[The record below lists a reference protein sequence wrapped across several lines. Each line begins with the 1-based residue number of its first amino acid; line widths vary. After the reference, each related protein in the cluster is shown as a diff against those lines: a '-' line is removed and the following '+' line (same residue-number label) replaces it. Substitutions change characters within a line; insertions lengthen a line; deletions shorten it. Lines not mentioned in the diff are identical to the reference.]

1 MTMLNEE
8 QLSLQKVIRDFAK
21 QEIAPHAARY
31 DEAEE
36 FPWDNLHKMA
46 ELGLLGM
53 PVAEE
58 YGGSGT
64 DTLSYIV
71 AIEEISKA
79 CASTG
84 AIMAVHT
91 STGIM
96 PIALYGTE
104 EQKKKYIPDLATG
117 KKIGAFALT
126 EPGAG
131 SDAAQV
137 QTTAVL
143 DGDEYVLNGSKC
155 FITNGGEAE
164 IYTILA
170 STDKSKGTKGI
181 TAFIVEKDTPGF
193 TFGKKEHK
201 LGIRASTT
209 RELILQDC
217 RIPKENMLGKEGDG
231 FKNAMTVI
239 SGARIGIS
247 AQAVGIA
254 QAAYEAA
261 LEYSKVRVQ
270 FGKPIAKQQV
280 ISFMLADM
288 AIQIEAA
295 RQLVYHA
302 AQMKDAGQP
311 FDKEAA
317 MAKTYSS
324 DIAVQVA
331 LDAIQVLGGYGYT
344 RDYPVERYLRDAK
357 ITQIYEG
364 TNQIQRLVISRAIL
378 GKF

>member
-1 MTMLNEE
+1 MALLNEE
-8 QLSLQKVIRDFAK
+8 QLSLQKIFREFAQ
-21 QEIAPHAARY
+21 QEIAPKAAHY
-31 DEAEE
+31 DEVEE
-36 FPWDNLHKMA
+36 FPWENIHKMA
-46 ELGLLGM
+46 DMGLMGM
-53 PVAEE
+53 PVSEE

-71 AIEEISKA
+71 AIEEIAKA
-79 CASTG
+79 CASTA

-96 PIALYGTE
+96 PIYLFGTE
-104 EQKKKYIPDLATG
+104 EQKKKYVPDLAMG

-126 EPGAG
+126 EAGAG

-137 QTTAVL
+137 ATTAVL

-164 IYTILA
+164 VYTILA

-201 LGIRASTT
+201 LGIHASAT
-209 RELILQDC
+209 RELIFQDC
-217 RIPKENMLGKEGDG
+217 RIPKENILGKEGEG
-231 FKNAMTVI
+231 FKNAMIVI

-247 AQAVGIA
+247 SQAVGIA

-288 AIQIEAA
+288 AIKIEAA

-302 AQMKDAGQP
+302 AMMKDAGQP

-317 MAKTYSS
+317 MAKTFSS
-324 DIAVQVA
+324 DTAVQVA
-331 LDAIQVLGGYGYT
+331 LDAIQILGGYGYT
-344 RDYPVERYLRDAK
+344 REYPVERYLRDAK

-364 TNQIQRLVISRAIL
+364 TNQIQRLVISRSIL

>member
-1 MTMLNEE
+1 MALLNEE
-8 QLSLQKVIRDFAK
+8 QESLRKMIQEFAQ
-21 QEIAPHAARY
+21 QEIAPKAAHY

-36 FPWDNLHKMA
+36 FPWENIHKMA
-46 ELGLLGM
+46 DLGLLGM
-53 PVAEE
+53 PISEE
-58 YGGSGT
+58 FGGSGT
-64 DTLSYIV
+64 DTMSYIV
-71 AIEEISKA
+71 GIEEISKA
-79 CASTG
+79 CAATG

-91 STGIM
+91 STGVM
-96 PIALYGTE
+96 PIYLFGTD
-104 EQKKKYIPDLATG
+104 EQKKKYVPDLASG

-126 EPGAG
+126 EAGAG

-137 QTTAVL
+137 KTTAVL

-155 FITNGGEAE
+155 FITNGGEADV
-164 IYTILA
+164 YTILA
-170 STDKSKGTKGI
+170 SIDKSKGTKGI
-181 TAFIVEKDTPGF
+181 TAFIVEKGTPGF

-201 LGIRASTT
+201 MGIRASAT
-209 RELILQDC
+209 RELIFQDC
-217 RIPKENMLGKEGDG
+217 RVPKANLLGKEGEG
-231 FKNAMTVI
+231 FKNAMKVI

-254 QAAYEAA
+254 QASYEAA

-288 AIQIEAA
+288 AIKIEAA

-302 AQMKDAGQP
+302 AMLKDAGKP
-311 FDKEAA
+311 FDTEAA
-317 MAKTYSS
+317 MCKTFAS
-324 DIAVQVA
+324 DTAVGIA
-331 LDAIQVLGGYGYT
+331 LDAIQIFGGYGYT
-344 RDYPVERYLRDAK
+344 REYPVERYLRDAK

-364 TNQIQRLVISRAIL
+364 TNQIQRLVISRNIL

>member
-1 MTMLNEE
+1 MTMLTEE
-8 QLSLQKVIRDFAK
+8 QASLQKVIRDFAQ
-21 QEIAPHAARY
+21 QEIAPKAAYY

-36 FPWDNLHKMA
+36 FPWENLHKMA

-58 YGGSGT
+58 FGGAGT
-64 DTLSYIV
+64 DTVSYIA

-96 PIALYGTE
+96 PIYMFGTE
-104 EQKKKYIPDLATG
+104 EQKQKYVPDLATG

-126 EPGAG
+126 EAGAG

-137 QTTAVL
+137 ATTAVL
-143 DGDEYVLNGSKC
+143 DGDEWVLNGSKC
-155 FITNGGEAE
+155 FITTGGEAE
-164 IYTILA
+164 VYTIMA
-170 STDKSKGTKGI
+170 STDKTKGTKGI

-201 LGIRASTT
+201 LGIRASAT
-209 RELILQDC
+209 RELIFQDC
-217 RIPKENMLGKEGDG
+217 RIPKENMLGKEGEG
-231 FKNAMTVI
+231 FKMAMQVI

-270 FGKPIAKQQV
+270 FGKPIAKQQS
-280 ISFMLADM
+280 IAFMLADM

-317 MAKTYSS
+317 MAKTFSS

-331 LDAIQVLGGYGYT
+331 LDAIQILGGYGYT
-344 RDYPVERYLRDAK
+344 CEYPVERLLRDAK

-364 TNQIQRLVISRAIL
+364 TNQIQRVVISRSIL

>member
-1 MTMLNEE
+1 MALLNEE
-8 QLSLQKVIRDFAK
+8 QESLRKMIQEFAQ
-21 QEIAPHAARY
+21 QEIAPKAAHY

-36 FPWDNLHKMA
+36 FPWENIHKMA

-53 PVAEE
+53 PISEE
-58 YGGSGT
+58 FGGSGT
-64 DTLSYIV
+64 DTMSYIV
-71 AIEEISKA
+71 GIEEISKA
-79 CASTG
+79 CAATG

-91 STGIM
+91 STGVM
-96 PIALYGTE
+96 PIYLFGTD
-104 EQKKKYIPDLATG
+104 EQKKKYVSDLASG

-126 EPGAG
+126 EAGAG

-137 QTTAVL
+137 KTTAVL

-155 FITNGGEAE
+155 FITNGGEADV
-164 IYTILA
+164 YTILA
-170 STDKSKGTKGI
+170 SIDKSQGTKGI
-181 TAFIVEKDTPGF
+181 TAFIVEKGTPGF

-201 LGIRASTT
+201 MGIRASAT
-209 RELILQDC
+209 RELIFQDC
-217 RIPKENMLGKEGDG
+217 RIPKANLLGKEGEG
-231 FKNAMTVI
+231 FKNAMKVI

-288 AIQIEAA
+288 AIKIEAA

-302 AQMKDAGQP
+302 AMLKDAGKP
-311 FDKEAA
+311 FDTEAA
-317 MAKTYSS
+317 MCKTFAS
-324 DIAVQVA
+324 DTAVEIA
-331 LDAIQVLGGYGYT
+331 LDAIQIFGGYGYT
-344 RDYPVERYLRDAK
+344 REYPVERYLRDAK

-364 TNQIQRLVISRAIL
+364 TNQIQRLVISRNIL

>member
-1 MTMLNEE
+1 MALLNEE
-8 QLSLQKVIRDFAK
+8 QESLRKMIQEFAQ
-21 QEIAPHAARY
+21 QEIAPKAAHY
-31 DEAEE
+31 DEEEE
-36 FPWDNLHKMA
+36 FPWENIHKMA
-46 ELGLLGM
+46 DLGLLGM
-53 PVAEE
+53 PVSEE
-58 YGGSGT
+58 FGGSGT
-64 DTLSYIV
+64 DTMSYIV
-71 AIEEISKA
+71 GIEEISKA
-79 CASTG
+79 CAATG

-96 PIALYGTE
+96 PIYLFGTD
-104 EQKKKYIPDLATG
+104 EQKKKYVPDLASG

-126 EPGAG
+126 EAGAG

-137 QTTAVL
+137 KTTAVL
-143 DGDEYVLNGSKC
+143 DGEEYVLNGSKC
-155 FITNGGEAE
+155 FITNGGEADV
-164 IYTILA
+164 YTILA
-170 STDKSKGTKGI
+170 STDKSQGTKGI

-201 LGIRASTT
+201 MGIRASAT
-209 RELILQDC
+209 RELIFQDC
-217 RIPKENMLGKEGDG
+217 RIPKANLLGKEGEG
-231 FKNAMTVI
+231 FKNAMKVI

-288 AIQIEAA
+288 AIKIEAA

-302 AQMKDAGQP
+302 AMLKDAGKP
-311 FDKEAA
+311 FDTEAA
-317 MAKTYSS
+317 MCKTFAS
-324 DIAVQVA
+324 DTAVDIA
-331 LDAIQVLGGYGYT
+331 LDAIQIFGGYGYT
-344 RDYPVERYLRDAK
+344 REYPVERYLRDAK

-364 TNQIQRLVISRAIL
+364 TNQIQRLVISRNIL

>member
-1 MTMLNEE
+1 MAILTEE
-8 QLSLQKVIRDFAK
+8 QATLQKIFREFAQK
-21 QEIAPHAARY
+21 EIAPKAAHY
-31 DEAEE
+31 DETEE
-36 FPWDNLHKMA
+36 FPWENIHKMA

-53 PVAEE
+53 PIPEE
-58 YGGSGT
+58 FGGSGT
-64 DTLSYIV
+64 DTMSYIV
-71 AIEEISKA
+71 AIEEIAKA
-79 CASTG
+79 CAATG

-91 STGIM
+91 STGVM
-96 PIALYGTE
+96 PIYLFGTE
-104 EQKKKYIPDLATG
+104 EQKKKYVPDLAMG

-126 EPGAG
+126 EAGAG

-137 QTTAVL
+137 ATTAVL

-155 FITNGGEAE
+155 FITNGGEADV
-164 IYTILA
+164 YTILA

-181 TAFIVEKDTPGF
+181 TAFIVEKGTPGF

-201 LGIRASTT
+201 LGIRASAT
-209 RELILQDC
+209 RELIFQDC
-217 RIPKENMLGKEGDG
+217 RIPKENLLGKVGEG
-231 FKNAMTVI
+231 FKNAMIVI

-261 LEYSKVRVQ
+261 MEYAKVRVQ

-288 AIQIEAA
+288 AIKIEAA

-302 AQMKDAGQP
+302 AMMKDAGKP

-317 MAKTYSS
+317 MAKTFSS
-324 DIAVQVA
+324 DTAVQIT
-331 LDAIQVLGGYGYT
+331 LDAIQILGGYGYT
-344 RDYPVERYLRDAK
+344 REYPVERLLRDAK

-364 TNQIQRLVISRAIL
+364 TNQIQRLVISRSIL